1 MAQVKRVPRPVGPI
15 EIGAIGLSIH
25 TRECADHLGVGI
37 LNAFTNRVR
46 RQGDRGASGVEY
58 ALVISLV
65 LTGSTMSFEM
75 MDERIEEHYQETA
88 EDIGES
94 DLEQFSPSTT
104 AGPSTTTTA
113 APSTTSAAPTTTT
126 TAAPQVLQ
134 QSASSATA
142 SGSFSSDG
150 NGGYGVSNSG
160 GNNWDGPD
168 DTSSKITFTFTVAV
182 EGTYKIKG
190 SVKAPNGSDDSFW
203 VQVDGGPSDGFLWD
217 VGNSS
222 SYSDDYVAHRYGDDP
237 VTVTLGPGEHTV
249 TLSLREDGTY
259 VQSLELVAV

>member
-1 MAQVKRVPRPVGPI
+1 M
-15 EIGAIGLSIH
+15 
-25 TRECADHLGVGI
+25 
-37 LNAFTNRVR
+37 NAFTNRLR

-113 APSTTSAAPTTTT
+113 APSTTTTAAPATTTTAAPATTTTAAPATTT

-134 QSASSATA
+134 QSASSATT

-190 SVKAPNGSDDSFW
+190 SVKAPNGNDDSFW

-217 VGNSS
+217 VRNGS
-222 SYSDDYVAHRYGDDP
+222 SYRDDYVAHRYGDDP

-249 TLSLREDGTY
+249 TLSLRESGTY

>member
-1 MAQVKRVPRPVGPI
+1 M
-15 EIGAIGLSIH
+15 
-25 TRECADHLGVGI
+25 
-37 LNAFTNRVR
+37 NALTNRLR

-94 DLEQFSPSTT
+94 DLEKFSPSTT

-113 APSTTSAAPTTTT
+113 GPSTTTTAAPATTTTAAPATT

-134 QSASSATA
+134 QSASSATT

-237 VTVTLGPGEHTV
+237 VTVTLSPGEHTV
-249 TLSLREDGTY
+249 TLALREDGTY